1 VAQLLQQFGMGQH
14 FVLNVLSQGIKFGR
28 EIVMKR
34 YLPFHVL
41 SMHLKDIMLSSTY
54 SSLLFGLGF
63 IGMIRRFLFFA
74 LFNQQPVGR
83 NLDIPNAAELQLA
96 LQINRDDFMIED

>member
-1 VAQLLQQFGMGQH
+1 MRSRIAGFEKNVKSLPIPTEILSVLEPPYHLMVLLAATTGLRRSELFA
-14 FVLNVLSQGIKFGR
+14 N
-28 EIVMKR
+28 
-34 YLPFHVL
+34 
-41 SMHLKDIMLSSTY
+41 

>member
-1 VAQLLQQFGMGQH
+1 MTGHQIWARNRH
-14 FVLNVLSQGIKFGR
+14 ETIPAISRAK
-28 EIVMKR
+28 
-34 YLPFHVL
+34 YA
-41 SMHLKDIMLSSTY
+41 LKDIMLSGTY
-54 SSLLFGLGF
+54 SPLLFGLEF

-74 LFNQQPVGR
+74 LFTQQPVGR

>member
-1 VAQLLQQFGMGQH
+1 VH
-14 FVLNVLSQGIKFGR
+14 VLSQG
-28 EIVMKR
+28 
-34 YLPFHVL
+34 
-41 SMHLKDIMLSSTY
+41 
-54 SSLLFGLGF
+54 LFGLGF